1 MSVVRNM
8 LLTLVVLCSAA
19 ALGAG
24 SAATLLLKTEGPD
37 RYADGAAAAAGE
49 LYAVTWGQAEGDC
62 AFLADG
68 TFVSTNGSRLVG
80 FVRTSF
86 GGCCAREY
94 RWAAGRKMPF
104 ALEFTAGEMQGFAN
118 GRFELHLL
126 DTRTTGGVPAVREDA
141 EGRLVPTRIVS
152 SACVAGATLAD
163 IRKGDDVFRIRENP
177 VSAAAALPAD
187 APDPVIVG
195 CRPVTV
201 DGVNYLEL
209 TLKRTVR
216 YIDYDFA
223 KGSTP
228 AMADATGDAAKAP
241 VSGSATNDPNEPV
254 KVLVPADGS
263 SGFFRAIRHGQRVC
277 VGRQEGV
284 KAQ

>member
-1 MSVVRNM
+1 MSVVRSI
-8 LLTLVVLCSAA
+8 LLTLGVLCSAA
-19 ALGAG
+19 AFGAG
-24 SAATLLLKTEGPD
+24 GAATLLLRTEGPD
-37 RYADGAAAAAGE
+37 RYADGVAAAAGE
-49 LYAVTWGQAEGDC
+49 LYAVTWGMNEGDC

-80 FVRTSF
+80 YVRTSF
-86 GGCCAREY
+86 DGCCAREY
-94 RWAAGRKMPF
+94 RWATGRKMPF
-104 ALEFTAGEMQGFAN
+104 ALEFTAGEMQGFAG

-126 DTRTTGGVPAVREDA
+126 DTRTTGGVPSVREDA
-141 EGRLVPTRIVS
+141 EGRLVPARIVS

-163 IRKGDDVFRIRENP
+163 IRKGDDVFRLRENP
-177 VSAAAALPAD
+177 VAAAAALPAD
-187 APDPVIVG
+187 APDPVIAG

-209 TLKRTVR
+209 TLKRTVH

-228 AMADATGDAAKAP
+228 AMADETGDAAKAP
-241 VSGSATNDPNEPV
+241 VSGSAADDPNEPV

-263 SGFFRAIRHGQRVC
+263 SGFFRAIRHGQRVR
-277 VGRQEGV
+277 GGKQEGG

>member
-1 MSVVRNM
+1 MSIVRNM
-8 LLTLVVLCSAA
+8 LLMLVVLCSAA
-19 ALGAG
+19 SFGAG

-37 RYADGAAAAAGE
+37 RYADGAEAAAGE

-80 FVRTSF
+80 YVRTSF

-94 RWAAGRKMPF
+94 RWAVGRKMPF
-104 ALEFTAGEMQGFAN
+104 ALEFSAGEMQGFAN

-126 DTRTTGGVPAVREDA
+126 DTRTTDGVPSVHEDA
-141 EGRLVPTRIVS
+141 EGHLVPTRIVS

-209 TLKRTVR
+209 TLKRTVQ

-228 AMADATGDAAKAP
+228 AMADETGDAAKAP

-254 KVLVPADGS
+254 KVLVPADDM

-277 VGRQEGV
+277 GGKQEGG